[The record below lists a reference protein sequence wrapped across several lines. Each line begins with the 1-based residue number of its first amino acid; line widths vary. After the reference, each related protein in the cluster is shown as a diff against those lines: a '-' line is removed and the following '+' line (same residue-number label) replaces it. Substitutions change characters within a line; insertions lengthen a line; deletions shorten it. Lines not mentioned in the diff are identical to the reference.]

1 MSFILDA
8 LRKSDAERQ
17 QQVTP
22 GLATAQ
28 QRVAKNPRNLWI
40 PLLVVVLMLNA
51 VLFGWF
57 YLAGKAETGAQPTA
71 ATSAVSTR
79 PPDTRSLRKEA
90 SETPATTPSRV
101 PAASSDESPRSKTAS
116 EPRLPVANEP
126 TLDVTPALPI
136 VSSEAPRMD
145 GEEAMENIQ
154 PSLPRFEQLLVAG
167 IISMPQLH
175 IDMHVYASEPKKRFV
190 FINMN
195 KYREGERL
203 SEGPVVEEITS
214 TGAILN
220 QQGNRFT
227 LERN

>member
-22 GLATAQ
+22 GLATTQ
-28 QRVAKNPRNLWI
+28 QRVEKNPRNLWI
-40 PLLVVVLMLNA
+40 PVLVVVLLLNA
-51 VLFGWF
+51 LVVGWIYF
-57 YLAGKAETGAQPTA
+57 AGPAENGGPVPA
-71 ATSAVSTR
+71 ATPAAATR
-79 PPDTRSLRKEA
+79 PPATRSLRQEA
-90 SETPATTPSRV
+90 T
-101 PAASSDESPRSKTAS
+101 
-116 EPRLPVANEP
+116 EP
-126 TLDVTPALPI
+126 TVADSATAQPKAAPKPAVKREPVVAVAADVPI
-136 VSSEAPRMD
+136 VTDEDPPRFVA
-145 GEEAMENIQ
+145 EEATENIQ

-175 IDMHVYASEPKKRFV
+175 LDMHVYASDPQKRFV
-190 FINMN
+190 FINMS

-203 SEGPVVEEITS
+203 TEGPVVEEITS